1 MVAVPIYGGQNPLK
15 YDPYEILEIPRGAAI
30 KDIKKAYR
38 RLAQRYHPDVNPFDP
53 LADRIF
59 SDINEAYRTLMEAK
73 QKQLKYQQPHP
84 RSSVTPKYSY
94 AKTPREE
101 NFRSYKWKEEK
112 FEYRL
117 ALQLTWGMLGK
128 PLSTIRYILKERPQR
143 IDQPLLLVIAF
154 GLGWAI
160 PCWLTLMIQGLS
172 GKEWTFDQFLFRNL
186 IFGLLLTIPVYCGLL
201 IFSTLLDYG
210 ARRLG
215 GRCSDIWDIY
225 LIGSFAFL
233 PLIFIL
239 PTQFV
244 WALIDP
250 LKGKYIVAGG
260 SCLATF
266 AFILWSMSLF
276 FLGIREVY
284 HLERGKSLIIV
295 TTVFSPLIFIIFLLL
310 WGLCHTL

>member
-1 MVAVPIYGGQNPLK
+1 MR

-59 SDINEAYRTLMEAK
+59 SDINEAYRTLMEVK
-73 QKQLKYQQPHP
+73 KKQLKYQQPHP
-84 RSSVTPKYSY
+84 RSSVRPKYSY
-94 AKTPREE
+94 SRAPREE
-101 NFRSYKWKEEK
+101 KFRGYKWKEEK

-117 ALQLTWGMLGK
+117 ALQLTWGMLSK
-128 PLSTIRYILKERPQR
+128 PLSTTRYILKERPQR
-143 IDQPLLLVIAF
+143 VDQPLLLVIAF
-154 GLGWAI
+154 SLGWAI
-160 PCWLTLMIQGLS
+160 PYWLTLMIQGLS
-172 GKEWTFDQFLFRNL
+172 GKGWAFNQFPFQNL
-186 IFGLLLTIPVYCGLL
+186 IFGFLLVIPVYCGLL

-225 LIGSFAFL
+225 LTGSFAFL

-244 WALIDP
+244 WALID
-250 LKGKYIVAGG
+250 LTMSGRIALYG
-260 SCLATF
+260 SCLTTF

-284 HLERGKSLIIV
+284 RLERGKSLLIV

-310 WGLCHTL
+310 WGLWGQTPH